1 MVDEDINNSLR
12 RFHYRKILREILRAC
27 QNGDL
32 DRIKTILEK
41 EGHRIRGWGS
51 FGHEVSGDTV
61 LHVAAQAGN
70 MSIVKY
76 LSKHTDEFKVN
87 VKNKDMKTPLHCA
100 AQFAREDVLKYLLE
114 KGAEVD
120 ALKRADWT
128 PLMLACTKSG
138 PTAHECIKALLA
150 AKANASFRNKDG
162 WPSLF
167 IACRTGDEES
177 VNILLKHW
185 PEGIHEWTNN
195 GRTVLHIAALHGH
208 ERVIDLLVR
217 ANADVNAQDS
227 SGSTPLR
234 EAAKHGNLDMRE
246 TNIATVISPQ
256 IEILTPFIEPSSI
269 LRDTGMSTLGLSTI
283 PAYRWQFGTR
293 ADHLYLESFAPP
305 NTLRYA
311 NSKVVDEKMTNWT
324 TPIQRVT
331 MIRV

>member
-1 MVDEDINNSLR
+1 MVDEDTNNSLR

-32 DRIKTILEK
+32 DRIKTIFEK

-114 KGAEVD
+114 NGAEVD

-162 WPSLF
+162 WPPLF

-185 PEGIHEWTNN
+185 PEGIHQWTNN

-208 ERVIDLLVR
+208 EGVIDLLVR

-234 EAAKHGNLDMRE
+234 EAVKHGNLDMVKCIIHLGADISLID
-246 TNIATVISPQ
+246 NIGRTILHDAALIGNAEIVEYIVKNNLIDVNHKDFFGITPVMIAHNHDVVKIL
-256 IEILTPFIEPSSI
+256 IENGAHGKL
-269 LRDTGMSTLGLSTI
+269 
-283 PAYRWQFGTR
+283 
-293 ADHLYLESFAPP
+293 
-305 NTLRYA
+305 
-311 NSKVVDEKMTNWT
+311 
-324 TPIQRVT
+324 
-331 MIRV
+331 